1 MSSAV
6 SSVIDTV
13 SDVVGGAVD
22 FVGDVGETVVDEV
35 KNLDFKDA
43 LQTYIQTGNPYAAAW
58 AATSGDEKIGFDY
71 GVKGGSDNDSGGG
84 YSEPIFA
91 QPSYT
96 YDETAEQPFT
106 IGFETP
112 TLAPGEWEMQ
122 TEQSSIPK
130 GLIDVFGNIATEYLA
145 GQREAAA
152 QDPASSALAQ
162 ASSQAVTQ
170 SLSNILAD
178 VAAGKYSKTPSL
190 SFFEQ
195 AAIGSTEQPMG
206 ILSRYDTAKA
216 NLSNVIRPPG
226 LIGMEGRLGIYED
239 YFQKR
244 GLI

>member
-1 MSSAV
+1 MSSVLDTASDIV
-6 SSVIDTV
+6 ESVG
-13 SDVVGGAVD
+13 DVVSEGAD
-22 FVGDVGETVVDEV
+22 FVGDVVSEI
-35 KNLDFKDA
+35 DFEDA
-43 LQTYIQTGNPYAAAW
+43 LQTYIQTGDPYAAAW
-58 AATSGDEKIGFDY
+58 AATPGDEKIGYDY

-84 YSEPIFA
+84 YSEPSFA

-96 YDETAEQPFT
+96 YEEAAEQPFT

-112 TLAPGEWEMQ
+112 TLAPGEWELQ
-122 TEQSSIPK
+122 TGQSNIPSK
-130 GLIDVFGNIATEYLA
+130 IIDVFGNIATDYLT

-170 SLSNILAD
+170 SLSDILAD
-178 VAAGKYSKTPSL
+178 VAAGKYAKTPSL

-195 AAIGSTEQPMG
+195 AAMDTTQQPMG
-206 ILSRYDTAKA
+206 ILSRYDMAKA

-226 LIGMEGRLGIYED
+226 LIGMEGRLGIYEN
-239 YFQKR
+239 YFQER

>member
-1 MSSAV
+1 MSSV
-6 SSVIDTV
+6 LDTV
-13 SDVVGGAVD
+13 SDVVESVGDVVSEGAD
-22 FVGDVGETVVDEV
+22 FVGDVVSEI
-35 KNLDFKDA
+35 DFEDA
-43 LQTYIQTGNPYAAAW
+43 LQTYIQTGDPYAAAW
-58 AATSGDEKIGFDY
+58 AATPYDEEIGYDY

-84 YSEPIFA
+84 YSEPSFA

-96 YDETAEQPFT
+96 YEEAAEQPFT

-112 TLAPGEWEMQ
+112 TLAPGEWELQ
-122 TEQSSIPK
+122 TGQSNIPSK
-130 GLIDVFGNIATEYLA
+130 IIDVFGNIATDYLS

-178 VAAGKYSKTPSL
+178 VAAGKYAKTPSL

-195 AAIGSTEQPMG
+195 AAMDTTQQPMG

-226 LIGMEGRLGIYED
+226 LIGMEGRLGIYEN

>member
-1 MSSAV
+1 MSSVLDTASDIV
-6 SSVIDTV
+6 ESVV
-13 SDVVGGAVD
+13 DVGKEAGD
-22 FVGDVGETVVDEV
+22 FVGDVVSEI
-35 KNLDFKDA
+35 DFEDA
-43 LQTYIQTGNPYAAAW
+43 LQTYIQTGDPYAAAW
-58 AATSGDEKIGFDY
+58 AATPGDEKIGYDY

-84 YSEPIFA
+84 YSEPSFA

-145 GQREAAA
+145 GQREAVA
-152 QDPASSALAQ
+152 QDPTSSALAQ

-178 VAAGKYSKTPSL
+178 VAAGKYAKTPSL

-195 AAIGSTEQPMG
+195 AAMGSTEQPMG

>member
-6 SSVIDTV
+6 SSVVDTV
-13 SDVVGGAVD
+13 SDVVGGAAD
-22 FVGDVGETVVDEV
+22 FVGDVGETIVDEV
-35 KNLDFKDA
+35 ENLDFQDA
-43 LQTYIQTGNPYAAAW
+43 AEAFIQTGGNPYAAAW

-71 GVKGGSDNDSGGG
+71 GFDSGGTSG
-84 YSEPIFA
+84 GYYDTTYSEPTFA
-91 QPSYT
+91 

-145 GQREAAA
+145 GQREAVA
-152 QDPASSALAQ
+152 QDPTSSALAQ

-178 VAAGKYSKTPSL
+178 VAAGKYARTPSL

-195 AAIGSTEQPMG
+195 AAMDTTQEPMG

>member
-1 MSSAV
+1 MSSVLDTASDIV
-6 SSVIDTV
+6 ESVV
-13 SDVVGGAVD
+13 DVGKEAGD
-22 FVGDVGETVVDEV
+22 FVGDVVSEI
-35 KNLDFKDA
+35 DFEDA
-43 LQTYIQTGNPYAAAW
+43 LQTYIQTGDPYAAAW
-58 AATSGDEKIGFDY
+58 AATPGDEKIGYDY

-84 YSEPIFA
+84 YSEPSFA

-152 QDPASSALAQ
+152 QNPASSALAQ

-178 VAAGKYSKTPSL
+178 VAAGKYAKTPSL

-195 AAIGSTEQPMG
+195 AAMGSTEQPMG

>member
-6 SSVIDTV
+6 SSVLDTA
-13 SDVVGGAVD
+13 SDVVGSVVDLGKEAGD
-22 FVGDVGETVVDEV
+22 FVGDVISEVDFE
-35 KNLDFKDA
+35 DA
-43 LQTYIQTGNPYAAAW
+43 LATYMQTGDPYAAAW
-58 AATSGDEKIGFDY
+58 AATPGDEKFGYDY
-71 GVKGGSDNDSGGG
+71 GVKGGSDADTGGG
-84 YSEPIFA
+84 YYDTTYSEPTF
-91 QPSYT
+91 T
-96 YDETAEQPFT
+96 YEEAAEQPFT

-112 TLAPGEWEMQ
+112 TLAPGEWELQ
-122 TEQSSIPK
+122 TEKSNIPK

-145 GQREAAA
+145 GQRETAA

-178 VAAGKYSKTPSL
+178 VAAGKYAKTPSL

-195 AAIGSTEQPMG
+195 AAIDSTEQPMG
-206 ILSRYDTAKA
+206 IFSRYDTAKA

>member
-1 MSSAV
+1 MSSV
-6 SSVIDTV
+6 LDTV
-13 SDVVGGAVD
+13 SDVVESVGDVVSEGAD
-22 FVGDVGETVVDEV
+22 FVGDVVSEI
-35 KNLDFKDA
+35 DFEDA
-43 LQTYIQTGNPYAAAW
+43 LQTYIQTGDPYAAAW
-58 AATSGDEKIGFDY
+58 AATPYDEKIGYDY

-84 YSEPIFA
+84 YSEPSFA

-96 YDETAEQPFT
+96 YEEAAEQPFT

-112 TLAPGEWEMQ
+112 TLAPGEWELQ
-122 TEQSSIPK
+122 TGQSNIPSK
-130 GLIDVFGNIATEYLA
+130 IIDVFGNIATDYLS

-178 VAAGKYSKTPSL
+178 VAAGKYAKTPSL

-195 AAIGSTEQPMG
+195 AAMDTTQQPMG

-226 LIGMEGRLGIYED
+226 LIGMEGRLGIYEN
-239 YFQKR
+239 YFQER

>member
-1 MSSAV
+1 MSSVLDTASDIV
-6 SSVIDTV
+6 ESVV
-13 SDVVGGAVD
+13 DVGKEAGD
-22 FVGDVGETVVDEV
+22 FVGDVISEI
-35 KNLDFKDA
+35 DFEDA
-43 LQTYIQTGNPYAAAW
+43 LQTYIQTGDPYAAAW
-58 AATSGDEKIGFDY
+58 AATPGDEKIGYDY

-84 YSEPIFA
+84 YSEPSFA

-96 YDETAEQPFT
+96 YEEAAEQPFT

-112 TLAPGEWEMQ
+112 TLAPGEWELQ
-122 TEQSSIPK
+122 TGQSNIPSK
-130 GLIDVFGNIATEYLA
+130 IIDVFGNIATDYLS

-178 VAAGKYSKTPSL
+178 VAAGKYAKTPSL

-195 AAIGSTEQPMG
+195 AAMDTTQQPMG

-216 NLSNVIRPPG
+216 NLSNIIRPPG
-226 LIGMEGRLGIYED
+226 LIAMEGRLGIYED

>member
-1 MSSAV
+1 MSSV
-6 SSVIDTV
+6 VDTV
-13 SDVVGGAVD
+13 SDVVSSVIDVGKEAGD
-22 FVGDVGETVVDEV
+22 FVGDVISEI
-35 KNLDFKDA
+35 DFEDA
-43 LQTYIQTGNPYAAAW
+43 LQTYIQTGDPYAAAW
-58 AATSGDEKIGFDY
+58 AATPGDEKIGYDY

-84 YSEPIFA
+84 YSEPSFA

-145 GQREAAA
+145 GQREVAA

-195 AAIGSTEQPMG
+195 AAMGSTEQPMG